1 MCELYDFRTKITVE
15 TDAYLEARAAVTGE
29 DKQTI
34 VRNML
39 HAVALKETQEA
50 IVMYQSLR
58 AKGMV
63 RAEEGKSGI
72 AKGFPAQPHQC

>member
-34 VRNML
+34 VRNLL

-50 IVMYQSLR
+50 IVMYEKLR

-63 RAEEGKSGI
+63 RAVEGMARVAEGK
-72 AKGFPAQPHQC
+72 

>member
-15 TDAYLEARAAVTGE
+15 TDAFLDARAAVTGE

-39 HAVALKETQEA
+39 HEIALKQTHEA
-50 IVMYQSLR
+50 IVMYEKLR

-63 RAEEGKSGI
+63 RAVEGTLGESPRNR
-72 AKGFPAQPHQC
+72 ANASD

>member
-34 VRNML
+34 VRNLL
-39 HAVALKETQEA
+39 HKIALKETEEA
-50 IVMYQSLR
+50 IVMYEKLR
-58 AKGMV
+58 NKGMV
-63 RAEEGKSGI
+63 GAAEGRLRASEGK
-72 AKGFPAQPHQC
+72 